1 VEAHMLV
8 NIGQYAFRDF
18 KPVNAEIFPA
28 NNQNLSE
35 EQQSKVDEKELT
47 TNTTTRAGASVF
59 DENIGNS
66 GFAKIQWHYEK
77 YIGGPVS
84 NTAALEII
92 DFLNAGVEPELICK
106 AIDES
111 VDANARN
118 WFYARSIINSCIT
131 SGILT
136 LEQFK
141 VNKAN
146 RDANKSRKSDTTQS
160 GVGTRATPKPNR
172 FINFNQ
178 REIDFDKYEKLERAY
193 LEQKLKNHSE
203 GV

>member
-1 VEAHMLV
+1 
-8 NIGQYAFRDF
+8 
-18 KPVNAEIFPA
+18 
-28 NNQNLSE
+28 
-35 EQQSKVDEKELT
+35 
-47 TNTTTRAGASVF
+47 
-59 DENIGNS
+59 
-66 GFAKIQWHYEK
+66 
-77 YIGGPVS
+77 
-84 NTAALEII
+84 
-92 DFLNAGVEPELICK
+92 LICK

-118 WFYARSIINSCIT
+118 WFYTRSIINSCIT

-160 GVGTRATPKPNR
+160 GAGTKATPKPNR